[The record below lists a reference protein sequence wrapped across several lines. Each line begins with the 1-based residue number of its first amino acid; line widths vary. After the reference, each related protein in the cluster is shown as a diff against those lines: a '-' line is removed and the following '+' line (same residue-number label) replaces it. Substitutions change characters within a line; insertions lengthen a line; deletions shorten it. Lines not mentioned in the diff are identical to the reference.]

1 MHVAGLKLLAQMKL
15 ILLCTQVR
23 DLNARKVDCLTAL
36 IHQAGLGEWKARN
49 LLIIIHPL
57 NLM

>member
-1 MHVAGLKLLAQMKL
+1 MYVAGLKLLAQMKL

-49 LLIIIHPL
+49 L
-57 NLM
+57 